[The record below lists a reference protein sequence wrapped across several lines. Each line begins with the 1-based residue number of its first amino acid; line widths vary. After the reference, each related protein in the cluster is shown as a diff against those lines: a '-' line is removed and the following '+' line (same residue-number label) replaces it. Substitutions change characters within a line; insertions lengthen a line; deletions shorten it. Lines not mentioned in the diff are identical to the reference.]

1 MSGLVIHWEGRR
13 LTPHRHTRAEEVY
26 VILAGTGRIKLD
38 DELRDVRALDAIRVR
53 PDVARALEAGPD
65 GLEFLAVGPHHQGDG
80 EPVDDPWVANRSLP
94 RAASRAR

>member
-1 MSGLVIHWEGRR
+1 MSGLVIHWEGRC

-80 EPVDDPWVANRSLP
+80 EPVDDPWVA
-94 RAASRAR
+94 

>member
-1 MSGLVIHWEGRR
+1 MSDPAPPHPRRGGLRDPRR
-13 LTPHRHTRAEEVY
+13 H
-26 VILAGTGRIKLD
+26 TGRIKLD

-80 EPVDDPWVANRSLP
+80 EPVDDPWVA
-94 RAASRAR
+94 